1 MSGPDLAGVPS
12 RCTVCDTPIPP
23 GQARCP
29 GCARVFGEDNR
40 CHSCSAIVGVRATP
54 RGYACLACGKPR
66 ERLPGTVV
74 MGGGDDIESA
84 SRMTS
89 ALIRALG
96 IASIGGGIF
105 VGALSAAVLP
115 GALGLGLAAILGL
128 GGVGFGALALR
139 FASRHR
145 VKASEDAM
153 KTRQRQV
160 GALAKERGG
169 ILTPADVA
177 AEMALT
183 ESEADALLTS
193 LTDGEKVSLE
203 ITDEGGLEYH
213 FHGLIQSP
221 RVRVAPLLEEGV
233 EVEADA
239 GSTAE
244 REAER

>member
-1 MSGPDLAGVPS
+1 MSAPDLAGVPA
-12 RCTVCDTPIPP
+12 RCTVCETAIPP

-40 CHSCSAIVGVRATP
+40 CHACSAIVGVRATS
-54 RGYACLACGKPR
+54 RGYSCLACGKPR

-74 MGGGDDIESA
+74 MGGGSDIESA

-105 VGALSAAVLP
+105 VAALGTALLP
-115 GALGLGLAAILGL
+115 GALGLGFAALLGL

-145 VKASEDAM
+145 LKAAEEAL

-160 GALAKERGG
+160 GAMAKERGG
-169 ILTPADVA
+169 VLTPAEVA
-177 AEMALT
+177 AEMAL
-183 ESEADALLTS
+183 SEAAADALLTS

-203 ITDEGGLEYH
+203 ITDDGGLEYH
-213 FHGLIQSP
+213 FHGLITAP
-221 RVRVAPLLEEGV
+221 RVRVGPLVGEAV
-233 EVEADA
+233 EVEAEDQA
-239 GSTAE
+239 AIE
-244 REAER
+244 REAGR